1 MAKLVDKF
9 TFHASCYKAQKD
21 HIGGGKVWFLNAK
34 LATFSGY
41 NYTNWSVM
49 ISFTSKCCCCCF
61 VVFLLLFCFVFAN
74 NVNFFVLFFVFLMYY
89 HLKQTKALSA
99 CALVEPTNQGR

>member
-61 VVFLLLFCFVFAN
+61 VGFFCC
-74 NVNFFVLFFVFLMYY
+74 FVLFLQIMSIFLFCS
-89 HLKQTKALSA
+89 LFS
-99 CALVEPTNQGR
+99 